1 MANDA
6 PPPERPESPEL
17 PFDAPPDRPPEPP
30 SAPTD
35 APPPPPPRE
44 TPGGEM
50 TLLDHLE
57 ELRSVLLQ
65 ALIAVSVATIGCWFL
80 SRFLLDLLVKPIT
93 AADNLVYFNQPAEAF
108 MIRMKLA
115 MVCGVFLVLPLVLV
129 RIYRFVLPGLYARE
143 RKVVTPLLVASVLL
157 FYLGVAFAYVV
168 LIPQVMVFML
178 NYATAYMQPLIGI
191 GSYFSFVAK
200 LCLAFG
206 LVFELPLLILL
217 LTSLGLVSPQVL
229 WKGWRYAL
237 LVIVTVSALLT
248 PPDVFSQIVMAGP
261 VMLLYL
267 GSVGVALVV
276 ERRRERR
283 ELHRDRD

>member
-1 MANDA
+1 MANEA